1 MYRQRIHFF
10 PKTMDAFITLSA
22 VGDEYN
28 KLAADKGMAQ
38 GSSWMPTVGEN
49 ELVWEIEY
57 PDLATFERES
67 KEMFTDPDWMGLMQ
81 RVQAI
86 EYSRPPYNELLE
98 PAPSVA

>member
-10 PKTMDAFITLSA
+10 PKTMDGYVALVTA
-22 VGDEYN
+22 ADEYN

-38 GSSWMPTVGEN
+38 GSSWMPTVGGN

-57 PDLATFERES
+57 PDLAAFERES
-67 KEMFTDPDWMGLMQ
+67 KGMYADPDWMALMQ
-81 RVQAI
+81 KVQAI

-98 PAPSVA
+98 PALSPA